1 MNKKLGIILLF
12 VGAYVVLLGGLF
24 WNMSAPEG
32 NCKDYDWVW
41 GVLGGIIIASGAALS
56 IKKNL
61 LAYLGFGL
69 DIGGVVFSI
78 LIVFLKGVAV
88 EKYFS
93 PWMFIGSIVAA
104 LGTTVAII
112 FHISDAERVKKYGP
126 TLM

>member
-32 NCKDYDWVW
+32 NYKDYDWVW
-41 GVLGGIIIASGAALS
+41 GVLGGIIIAGGAALT

-61 LAYLGFGL
+61 LAYLGMAL
-69 DIGGVVFSI
+69 DVGGVLFSI

-93 PWMFIGSIVAA
+93 PWIFVGAIVAA
-104 LGTTVAII
+104 IGTVIAVV
-112 FHISDAERVKKYGP
+112 FHISEANREKKYGK